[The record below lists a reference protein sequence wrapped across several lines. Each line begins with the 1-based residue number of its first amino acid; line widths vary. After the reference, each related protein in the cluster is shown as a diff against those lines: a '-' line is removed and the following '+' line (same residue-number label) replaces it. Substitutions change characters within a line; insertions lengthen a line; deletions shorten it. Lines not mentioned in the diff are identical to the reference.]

1 MNSKNYD
8 VAIIGLGAMGSASAY
23 HLARRGLRVI
33 GFDRHSPPHDQGSS
47 HGETRIIR
55 EAYAEGVAYVKI
67 VQRAY
72 ELWAELE
79 EESGRD
85 LYLQTGGMMFGSDG
99 SDMIAGAETSAVTH
113 NLTFEKLSMD
123 EVRHRYKIFNPDV
136 DMTAIFDPR
145 SGILYP
151 ESCVEAHLELGK
163 RHGAELLFG
172 QPAVSWDSNSDSV
185 TVRTENG
192 AYTAQFLIL
201 AAGSWLPQLL
211 NGLEVPLQ
219 VERQVLMW
227 YEPTANQELFRPEN
241 CPIFIWDTG
250 PGIHFYGFP
259 DLGTGVKVARMH
271 FGDTATPENLR
282 RDADADDD
290 APVRSFLEHFMPDVP
305 GKLLSSQVCMF
316 TNTPDEHFLIDIHPE
331 YGNVVIASPC
341 SGHGF
346 KFASAMGE
354 ILADLATTGKSNF
367 DISMFGLDR
376 FDNINEQEIS

>member
-1 MNSKNYD
+1 MNSKTYD
-8 VAIIGLGAMGSASAY
+8 VAIVGLGAMGGAAAY
-23 HLARRGLRVI
+23 HLARRGLRVV

-85 LYLQTGGMMFGSDG
+85 LYLQTGGLMFGSAG
-99 SDMIAGAETSAVTH
+99 SEVVSGAETSAKTH
-113 NLTFEKLSMD
+113 NLAYEKLSAD
-123 EVRHRYKIFNPDV
+123 EIRHRYKIFTPDD
-136 DMTAIFDPR
+136 DMSAISDPR
-145 SGILYP
+145 AGILYP
-151 ESCVEAHLELGK
+151 EACVEAHMELAE
-163 RHGAELLFG
+163 RHGAELFFDD
-172 QPAVSWDSNSDSV
+172 PVISWSSTSSGV
-185 TVRTENG
+185 TVTTEAG
-192 AYTAQFLIL
+192 TYSAQSLIL
-201 AAGSWLPQLL
+201 AAGAWLPRLL

-227 YEPTANQELFRPEN
+227 HEPITNSDLFSPEQ

-250 PGIHFYGFP
+250 PGVHFFGFP

-271 FGDTATPENLR
+271 YGETTSPEGLR
-282 RDADADDD
+282 RETDSDDLP
-290 APVRSFLEHFMPDVP
+290 PVQSFLERYMPDVP
-305 GKLLSSQVCMF
+305 GRLLDSQVCMF
-316 TNTPDEHFLIDIHPE
+316 TNTPDEDFLVDLHPE
-331 YGNVVIASPC
+331 YQNVVIASPC

-354 ILADLATTGKSNF
+354 ILADLATAGESNL

-376 FDNINEQEIS
+376 FNIQ